1 MAQRVQF
8 YAKAKAIVPALTYFL
23 NHIRPVLHKVS
34 QLSVKDNVIETFI
47 SVLKWRPQS
56 SVNTAAQ

>member
-47 SVLKWRPQS
+47 SVLK
-56 SVNTAAQ
+56 